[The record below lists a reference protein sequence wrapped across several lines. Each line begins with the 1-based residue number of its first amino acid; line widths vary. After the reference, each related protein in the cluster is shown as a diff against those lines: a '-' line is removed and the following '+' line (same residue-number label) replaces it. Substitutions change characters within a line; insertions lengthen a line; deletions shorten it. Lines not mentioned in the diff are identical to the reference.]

1 MGLINR
7 LFGEKNKENDET
19 ALQQRTPTDVKII
32 CPYCFEAFDHD
43 QVHFRSPYMVERSTT
58 DSMDIMSDNTENNGQ
73 DNPFVRRER
82 DDKLAVF
89 WSRFV
94 GDDANLESLYPEK
107 WQYPVITPENKGRM
121 TVNGYEF
128 DGDGRFVNHVKVRK
142 NMSYEDSY
150 TRLCPHCHN
159 PLPSDDYGKHPIY
172 FISILGIT
180 SSGKT
185 VYLSRLLNQ
194 QPLFIAG
201 LVPGRAKSITK
212 MEIVEKGKLLP
223 GATSIGFKHPISITV
238 DGGEGIG
245 YYTLV
250 LYDIAG
256 ENCMVAHDI
265 GKGMNVYG
273 EFIKHSSGIILLTD
287 PTQID
292 TVANVIK
299 GGFKNSEIEKVLDAY
314 TDFIGI
320 SGSKLEVPIAV
331 TVAKSDELREFHKK
345 VGGGDLRKVFEDIPL
360 ELNEKTGM
368 GAGFNLR
375 EAKAVSDEMRNF
387 LQQHAKVAAGAP
399 LPGFVETK
407 FKEAGYF
414 AVSALNCG
422 VDMYIIVD
430 PKTGEKRKLI
440 DEADA
445 NKVKR
450 MKAEQEMDANGNL
463 VTECVVTV
471 SDNGQQIRMTVKK
484 DTPLVYMIP
493 QNAPLTSLRLG
504 EPLFWLLHNHKEM
517 VVGQDGK
524 ALKEKL
530 QGSNQDIDYKN
541 KKKLIN
547 TI

>member
-1 MGLINR
+1 MI
-7 LFGEKNKENDET
+7 FGRKNKKNDGSN
-19 ALQQRTPTDVKII
+19 LQQQKPTSAKII

-43 QVHFRSPYMVERSTT
+43 QVHFRAPYMVERSAAGGI
-58 DSMDIMSDNTENNGQ
+58 DLMGDNTGSNDKQNS
-73 DNPFVRRER
+73 PFVRRDK
-82 DDKLAVF
+82 DDKLAAF

-94 GDDANLESLYPEK
+94 GAGAGAASLYPEK
-107 WQYPVITPENKGRM
+107 WEYPVITPENKDTM
-121 TVNGYEF
+121 TISGYEL
-128 DGDGRFVNHVKVRK
+128 DGDGTFINHVKVRK
-142 NMSYEDSY
+142 NASYEESY

-185 VYLSRLLNQ
+185 VYLSRLLEQ
-194 QPLFIAG
+194 QPLFRAG
-201 LVPGRAKSITK
+201 LIPGKAKSVTK
-212 MEIVEKGKLLP
+212 MESVEKGKFLP

-256 ENCMVAHDI
+256 ENCMVAHGT

-287 PTQID
+287 PSQID

-314 TDFIGI
+314 QSFIGI
-320 SGSKLEVPIAV
+320 TGTKMEVPIAV
-331 TVAKSDELREFHKK
+331 TVAKSDELRKYQK
-345 VGGGDLRKVFEDIPL
+345 NIGNAGLQRVFDDIPL

-368 GAGFNLR
+368 GAGFNIN
-375 EAKAVSDEMRNF
+375 EARAVSDEMKQF
-387 LQQHAKVAAGAP
+387 LNSNAKVADGAP

-407 FKEAGYF
+407 FKTAGYF

-422 VDMYIIVD
+422 VDMYIIIN
-430 PKTGEKRKLI
+430 PKTGEKRKLS
-440 DEADA
+440 DTDA
-445 NKVKR
+445 NTVRR
-450 MKAEQEMDANGNL
+450 MKVGQEMDENGNI
-463 VTECVVTV
+463 VAECTVTV
-471 SDNGQQIRMTVKK
+471 TDKGQESQIIVKK
-484 DTPLVYMIP
+484 DTPLVYMVP
-493 QNAPLTSLRLG
+493 QNVPLTSLRLG
-504 EPLFWLLHNHKEM
+504 EPLFWLLHNHNEM
-517 VVGQDGK
+517 VVGKEGN
-524 ALKEKL
+524 ALKEKVR
-530 QGSNQDIDYKN
+530 GSNQDIDYKN
-541 KKKLIN
+541 KKKLVN